1 MLNADLTQDKL
12 LLQTLLA
19 HIVPMI
25 HRSKTGILLKNPL
38 IKSIKKQYSTMYTLT
53 KYAIGDL
60 EERFQ
65 ILLTEDEVSF
75 LTIHFQLAF
84 EKIKITNHIL
94 IVCQSGFATS
104 ELIFNRIKQTI
115 AADTV
120 LEIIPL
126 SKLVST
132 SLETVDLII
141 STIPLDITA
150 LPVIYISPLPT
161 TEEIGRISAKISN
174 LN

>member
-1 MLNADLTQDKL
+1 
-12 LLQTLLA
+12 
-19 HIVPMI
+19 
-25 HRSKTGILLKNPL
+25 
-38 IKSIKKQYSTMYTLT
+38 MYTLT

-104 ELIFNRIKQTI
+104 ELILTVSNRRS
-115 AADTV
+115 
-120 LEIIPL
+120 LLIPYWRSFL
-126 SKLVST
+126 
-132 SLETVDLII
+132 
-141 STIPLDITA
+141 
-150 LPVIYISPLPT
+150 
-161 TEEIGRISAKISN
+161 
-174 LN
+174 